1 MSYDNMFWGCGNLSS
16 APAEL
21 PATNLSSQSYSY
33 MFTDCS
39 ALTDAP
45 KISATAIPSLGSN
58 YPLAYMFDGCRN
70 LSSIEVAFTSWN
82 SATNNWVRNVSPT
95 GTFYCPGELSARYG
109 TSYIPTGWTRVTPF
123 T

>member
-1 MSYDNMFWGCGNLSS
+1 MFWGCGNLSS

-21 PATNLSSQSYSY
+21 PATNISANSYSY
-33 MFTDCS
+33 MFAECS